1 MAEAQKQQ
9 QKAVSD
15 RLDTATDDLR
25 EVAQK
30 LRLAAR
36 GVVTRLG
43 ENGTGFLDELVKAGE
58 KLEKQREKERR
69 KTARTNGGSKS
80 GLEEARER
88 LAGYLGLPTQEE
100 VEKLNKKLN
109 TLQRKVNKLEK
120 GTGA

>member
-1 MAEAQKQQ
+1 MADQQTEEQKT
-9 QKAVSD
+9 VSE
-15 RLDTATDDLR
+15 RLDTATEDLR
-25 EVAQK
+25 EVAHK

-43 ENGTGFLDELVKAGE
+43 ENSNEFLDELVKAGE
-58 KLEKQREKERR
+58 KLQKEREKER
-69 KTARTNGGSKS
+69 KKAARGNAARKS

-109 TLQRKVNKLEK
+109 SLNRKVRKLEK
-120 GTGA
+120 EAGA